1 MSNYFRLTRYFTVT
15 SLVAFGVVAATL
27 MVFEHRQ
34 SIFFQ
39 EVQTNEAQ
47 MLSGIQADF
56 VTRAD
61 AVARRDLLAV
71 NEQGNVNLTRLF
83 SNALWTSDLT
93 PYLDEIRSVDFAPC
107 QAMPDAVNAQGK
119 PAATPEKKACFKEVG
134 ARLQALASF
143 APLDARVREAM
154 QGSTVFK
161 IKVYDMSG
169 VTVYSTELAQ
179 IGEDKSGSAGWKGA
193 AHEGKAISELTFRDK
208 FSALQGVVEN
218 RDLIASYLPVIEPG
232 SQKIVGVFEVYADVT
247 PFLAQ
252 IKATSG
258 EFKEVA
264 LANQTRLAEQ
274 AASNHEQVQSSS
286 NQQLLI
292 VAGLLALLYLVLL
305 SIVRRAQT
313 VIERQAR
320 ESDATKQR
328 LAQSEKMTSLGQ
340 MVAGVAHQLNTPL
353 AFSKNNVLMSIRAMD
368 QLEGAVHRQI
378 RHSMCRTEAVH
389 SGSDDV
395 LESADEDHLGRELT
409 SAMLEVREAREM
421 LNDVL
426 MGMGQMNELVDNL
439 RSFTRLDRAHTAE
452 VNLNAALG
460 SVCYIAKTVISTKIT
475 LEQAFQPLPALECNV
490 SQLNQVFLNL
500 INNAAQ
506 AIQGTGTITV
516 ATQADARF
524 ITVSIRDTGGG
535 IPADVLPR
543 IFEAYFTTKP
553 DGEGTGLGLA
563 IARNI
568 VEEHGGDIQVSS
580 EVDMG
585 TEFRVRL
592 PIDKAART

>member
-27 MVFEHRQ
+27 MYFEHRQ

-39 EVQTNEAQ
+39 TVQANEAQ
-47 MLSGIQADF
+47 MLNGIQADF
-56 VTRAD
+56 VNRAD

-93 PYLDEIRSVDFAPC
+93 PYLEEIGSVDFAPC
-107 QAMPDAVNAQGK
+107 QAMPDAVDAQGK
-119 PAATPEKKACFKEVG
+119 PAAPPEKKACFKAVG
-134 ARLQALASF
+134 AQLQALASF

-169 VTVYSTELAQ
+169 ITVYSTELAQ
-179 IGEDKSGSAGWKGA
+179 IGEDKSRSAGWQSA
-193 AHEGKAISELTFRDK
+193 AREGKAISELTFRDK

-247 PFLAQ
+247 PFLGQ

-258 EFKEVA
+258 EFKQVA

-353 AFSKNNVLMSIRAMD
+353 AFSKNNVLMSIQALD

-378 RHSMCRTEAVH
+378 RHSMCRSETVH
-389 SGSDDV
+389 SGSDD
-395 LESADEDHLGRELT
+395 LLDPTDEAPLTQELT

-421 LNDVL
+421 LSDVL

-460 SVCYIAKTVISTKIT
+460 SVCYIARTVISTKIT

-516 ATQADARF
+516 ATEADARF

-535 IPADVLPR
+535 IPPDVLPR

-592 PIDKAART
+592 PIDKAARP

>member
-1 MSNYFRLTRYFTVT
+1 MNNYFRLTRYFTAT
-15 SLVAFGVVAATL
+15 SLVAFGVVTTTL
-27 MVFEHRQ
+27 MYFEHRQ
-34 SIFFQ
+34 SSFFQ

-47 MLSGIQADF
+47 ILNDIQSDF
-56 VTRAD
+56 VNRAD

-93 PYLDEIRSVDFAPC
+93 PYLAEIGSVDFALC
-107 QAMPDAVNAQGK
+107 RAMPDGVDAQGK
-119 PAATPEKKACFKEVG
+119 SGATPEKKTCFKEVG
-134 ARLQALASF
+134 AKLRALKSF
-143 APLDARVREAM
+143 DPLDARVREAM
-154 QGSTVFK
+154 QGSTIYK
-161 IKVYDMSG
+161 IKVYDLSG
-169 VTVYSTELAQ
+169 ITVYSTELAQ
-179 IGEDKSGSAGWKGA
+179 IGEDKSGNAGWKSA
-193 AHEGKAISELTFRDK
+193 ALNGKAISELTFRDK
-208 FSALQGVVEN
+208 FSALQGMVEN

-232 SQKIVGVFEVYADVT
+232 TQKTVGVFEVYADVT
-247 PFLAQ
+247 PFLGQ

-258 EFKEVA
+258 EFKQVA
-264 LANQTRLAEQ
+264 QANQTRLAEQ
-274 AASNHEQVQSSS
+274 AASNHLKVQSSS
-286 NQQLLI
+286 NRQLAI
-292 VAGLLALLYLVLL
+292 VAGLLALLYVVLL

-353 AFSKNNVLMSIRAMD
+353 AFSKNNVLMSIQALD

-378 RHSMCRTEAVH
+378 RHSIFRTETV
-389 SGSDDV
+389 SESDTVMAPVDA
-395 LESADEDHLGRELT
+395 EKQARELA

-421 LNDVL
+421 LGDVL

-452 VNLNAALG
+452 VNLNTALD
-460 SVCYIAKTVISTKIT
+460 SVCYIAKTVISTKVT
-475 LEQAFQPLPALECNV
+475 LERAFQPLPAIECNV

-506 AIQGTGTITV
+506 AIEGAGTITV
-516 ATQADARF
+516 STQADARH
-524 ITVSIRDTGGG
+524 ITVSVRDTGRG

-580 EVDMG
+580 EVGMG

-592 PIDKAART
+592 PIDKAA

>member
-27 MVFEHRQ
+27 MYFEHRQ

-39 EVQTNEAQ
+39 TVQANEAQ
-47 MLSGIQADF
+47 MLNGIQADF
-56 VTRAD
+56 VNRAD

-93 PYLDEIRSVDFAPC
+93 PYLEEIGSVDFAPC
-107 QAMPDAVNAQGK
+107 QAIPDAVDAQGK
-119 PAATPEKKACFKEVG
+119 PAAPPEKKACFKAVG
-134 ARLQALASF
+134 AQLQALASF

-169 VTVYSTELAQ
+169 ITVYSTELAQ
-179 IGEDKSGSAGWKGA
+179 IGEDKSRSAGWQSA
-193 AHEGKAISELTFRDK
+193 AREGKAISELTFRDK

-247 PFLAQ
+247 PFLGQ

-258 EFKEVA
+258 EFKQVA

-353 AFSKNNVLMSIRAMD
+353 AFSKNNVLMSIQALD

-378 RHSMCRTEAVH
+378 RHSMCRSETVH
-389 SGSDDV
+389 SGSDD
-395 LESADEDHLGRELT
+395 LLDPTDEAPLTQELT

-421 LNDVL
+421 LSDVL

-460 SVCYIAKTVISTKIT
+460 SVCYIARTVISTKIT

-516 ATQADARF
+516 ATEADARF

-535 IPADVLPR
+535 IPPDVLPR

-592 PIDKAART
+592 PIDKAARP

>member
-15 SLVAFGVVAATL
+15 SLVALGVVGATL
-27 MVFEHRQ
+27 MYFEHRQ
-34 SIFFQ
+34 SDFFQ
-39 EVQTNEAQ
+39 EVQNKDAQ
-47 MLSGIQADF
+47 ILTGIQSDF
-56 VTRAD
+56 VNRAD

-71 NEQGNVNLTRLF
+71 NEHGNVNLTRLF

-93 PYLDEIRSVDFAPC
+93 PYLADIRSVDFSHCKAL
-107 QAMPDAVNAQGK
+107 ANAVDAQGRSG
-119 PAATPEKKACFKEVG
+119 PTPEKKACFKEVG
-134 ARLQALASF
+134 AKLQALASF

-161 IKVYDMSG
+161 IKVYDLSG
-169 VTVYSTELAQ
+169 ITIYSTELDQ
-179 IGEDKSGSAGWKGA
+179 IGEDKSGSTGWKSA
-193 AHEGKAISELTFRDK
+193 AHEGKSISELTFRDK

-232 SQKIVGVFEVYADVT
+232 GKKIVGVFEVYADVT

-252 IKATSG
+252 IKATSS
-258 EFKEVA
+258 EFKQAA
-264 LANQTRLAEQ
+264 LSNQARLAEQ
-274 AASNHEQVQSSS
+274 ADANHKQVQSRS

-292 VAGLLALLYLVLL
+292 VAGLLALLYVVLL

-328 LAQSEKMTSLGQ
+328 LAHSEKMTSLGQ

-353 AFSKNNVLMSIRAMD
+353 AFSKNNVLLSIQALD

-378 RHSMCRTEAVH
+378 RHSTRRSETVPRE
-389 SGSDDV
+389 SDTL
-395 LESADEDHLGRELT
+395 LEPMDQELLT
-409 SAMLEVREAREM
+409 QELAAAMLEVREAREM

-426 MGMGQMNELVDNL
+426 MGMGQMNELVDNM
-439 RSFTRLDRAHTAE
+439 RSFTRLDRATTVE
-452 VNLNAALG
+452 VNLNKALG

-475 LEQAFQPLPALECNV
+475 LKQAFQPLPAIECHV

-506 AIQGTGTITV
+506 AIKGAGTITV

-524 ITVSIRDTGGG
+524 ITISVSDTGDG

-553 DGEGTGLGLA
+553 SGEGTGLGLA
-563 IARNI
+563 IALNI

-580 EVDMG
+580 EVGLG

-592 PIDKAART
+592 PIDKAARP

>member
-1 MSNYFRLTRYFTVT
+1 MSNYFRLTRYFTAT

-27 MVFEHRQ
+27 MYFEQRQ
-34 SIFFQ
+34 SNFFQ
-39 EVQTNEAQ
+39 EVQTEEAQ
-47 MLSGIQADF
+47 TLSDIQSDF

-83 SNALWTSDLT
+83 SNALWASDLT
-93 PYLDEIRSVDFAPC
+93 PYLAEIGSVDLAQC
-107 QAMPDAVNAQGK
+107 KALVDAVDAQGK
-119 PAATPEKKACFKEVG
+119 AVATAEKKACFKEAG
-134 ARLQALASF
+134 ARLQTLPSF
-143 APLDARVREAM
+143 GPLDARVREAM
-154 QGSTVFK
+154 QGSTIFK

-169 VTVYSTELAQ
+169 ITVYSTELGQ
-179 IGEDKSGSAGWKGA
+179 IGEDKSGSAGWKSA
-193 AHEGKAISELTFRDK
+193 ASEGKSISELTFRDK

-232 SQKIVGVFEVYADVT
+232 SQNVVGVFEVYADVT
-247 PFLAQ
+247 SFLGQ
-252 IKATSG
+252 IKATSS
-258 EFKEVA
+258 EFKQVA
-264 LANQTRLAEQ
+264 LANQSRLADQ
-274 AASNHEQVQSSS
+274 AASNHQQVQSSS
-286 NQQLLI
+286 NQQLVI
-292 VAGLLALLYLVLL
+292 VAGLLALLYVVLL

-353 AFSKNNVLMSIRAMD
+353 AFSKNNVLMSIQALD

-378 RHSMCRTEAVH
+378 RHSIC
-389 SGSDDV
+389 
-395 LESADEDHLGRELT
+395 SADVVTSEPDALMEPLNDEHQARELA

-421 LNDVL
+421 LSDVL
-426 MGMGQMNELVDNL
+426 MGMEQMNELVDNL

-452 VNLNAALG
+452 VNLNTALG

-475 LEQAFQPLPALECNV
+475 LERSFKPLPSIECNV

-506 AIQGTGTITV
+506 AIQGAGTITV
-516 ATQADARF
+516 STQADARF
-524 ITVSIRDTGGG
+524 ITVSIRDTGAG

-580 EVDMG
+580 DVGLG

-592 PIDKAART
+592 PVDKAA

>member
-27 MVFEHRQ
+27 MYFEHRQ
-34 SIFFQ
+34 SNFFQ
-39 EVQTNEAQ
+39 EVQANEAQ
-47 MLSGIQADF
+47 MLGGIQTDF

-71 NEQGNVNLTRLF
+71 NEQGNLNLTRLF
-83 SNALWTSDLT
+83 SNALWTSDIT
-93 PYLDEIRSVDFAPC
+93 PYLADIGSVDFTHC
-107 QAMPDAVNAQGK
+107 RAMPDTTDVNGK
-119 PAATPEKKACFKEVG
+119 TGATPEKKACFKETG
-134 ARLQALASF
+134 AKLQALGSF

-154 QGSTVFK
+154 QGSTIFK
-161 IKVYDMSG
+161 IKVYDLSG
-169 VTVYSTELAQ
+169 ITVYSTELAQ
-179 IGEDKSGSAGWKGA
+179 IGEDKSGSAGWKTA
-193 AHEGKAISELTFRDK
+193 AREGKAISELTFRDK
-208 FSALQGVVEN
+208 FSALQGVVQN

-232 SQKIVGVFEVYADVT
+232 SQKTVGVFEVYADVT
-247 PFLAQ
+247 PFLGQ
-252 IKATSG
+252 IKATSS
-258 EFKEVA
+258 EFKQVA

-274 AASNHEQVQSSS
+274 AATNHQQVQSSS

-292 VAGLLALLYLVLL
+292 VAGLLALLYVVLL
-305 SIVRRAQT
+305 SSVRRAQT
-313 VIERQAR
+313 DIERQAR

-353 AFSKNNVLMSIRAMD
+353 AFSKNNVLMSIQALD

-378 RHSMCRTEAVH
+378 RHSMCRAEVV
-389 SGSDDV
+389 SSESDTLVEPMD
-395 LESADEDHLGRELT
+395 DEHLARELA

-421 LNDVL
+421 LGDVL

-452 VNLNAALG
+452 VNLNTALG

-475 LEQAFQPLPALECNV
+475 LQQAFQPLPTIECNV

-535 IPADVLPR
+535 IPVDVLPR

-580 EVDMG
+580 DVGVG

-592 PIDKAART
+592 PIDQAAQP

>member
-1 MSNYFRLTRYFTVT
+1 MSNYFRLTRYFTAT
-15 SLVAFGVVAATL
+15 SLVAFGVVAVTL
-27 MVFEHRQ
+27 MYFEHRQ
-34 SIFFQ
+34 STFFQ
-39 EVQTNEAQ
+39 KVQTEGAQ
-47 MLSGIQADF
+47 TLSDIQSDF

-61 AVARRDLLAV
+61 VVARRDLLAV

-83 SNALWTSDLT
+83 SNALWASDLT
-93 PYLDEIRSVDFAPC
+93 PYLAETGSVDFAHC
-107 QAMPDAVNAQGK
+107 RALADVVDAQGK
-119 PAATPEKKACFKEVG
+119 AVASPEKKACFKEAG
-134 ARLQALASF
+134 TRLQTLASF
-143 APLDARVREAM
+143 GPLDARVREAM
-154 QGSTVFK
+154 QGSTIFK
-161 IKVYDMSG
+161 IKVYDMNG
-169 VTVYSTELAQ
+169 ITVYSTELAQ
-179 IGEDKSGSAGWKGA
+179 IGEDKSDSAGWKGA
-193 AHEGKAISELTFRDK
+193 AREGKSISELTFRDK

-232 SQKIVGVFEVYADVT
+232 SQNVVGVFEVYADVT
-247 PFLAQ
+247 SFLGQ
-252 IKATSG
+252 IKATSS
-258 EFKEVA
+258 EFKQVA
-264 LANQTRLAEQ
+264 LANQSRLAEQ
-274 AASNHEQVQSSS
+274 AASNHQQVQSSS
-286 NQQLLI
+286 NQQLAI
-292 VAGLLALLYLVLL
+292 VAGLLALLYVVLL

-320 ESDATKQR
+320 ESDATQQR

-353 AFSKNNVLMSIRAMD
+353 AFSKNNVLMSIQALD

-378 RHSMCRTEAVH
+378 RHSICSADVVS
-389 SGSDDV
+389 SGSDV
-395 LESADEDHLGRELT
+395 LMDPQDDEHQARELA

-421 LNDVL
+421 LSDVL
-426 MGMGQMNELVDNL
+426 MGMEQMNELVDNL

-452 VNLNAALG
+452 VNLNSALG

-475 LEQAFQPLPALECNV
+475 LERSFKPLPSIKCNV

-506 AIQGTGTITV
+506 AIQGVGTITV
-516 ATQADARF
+516 CTEADASF
-524 ITVSIRDTGGG
+524 ITVSIRDTGAG
-535 IPADVLPR
+535 IPAHVLPR

-580 EVDMG
+580 DVGLG

-592 PIDKAART
+592 PIDKAA

>member
-1 MSNYFRLTRYFTVT
+1 MSSYFRLTRYFTAT

-27 MVFEHRQ
+27 MYFEHRQ
-34 SIFFQ
+34 SNFFQ
-39 EVQTNEAQ
+39 DVQTSGAK
-47 MLSGIQADF
+47 MLSDIQSDF

-83 SNALWTSDLT
+83 SNALWASDLS
-93 PYLDEIRSVDFAPC
+93 PYLAESGTVDFSNC
-107 QAMPDAVNAQGK
+107 RTLPDVLDENGK
-119 PAATPEKKACFKEVG
+119 PGATPEKKACFKDTG
-134 ARLQALASF
+134 AQLRALASF

-154 QGSTVFK
+154 QGSTIFK
-161 IKVYDMSG
+161 IKVYDLTG
-169 VTVYSTELAQ
+169 ITIYSTEVAQ
-179 IGEDKSGSAGWKGA
+179 IGEDKSGSEAWRA
-193 AHEGKAISELTFRDK
+193 AAREAKALSELTFRNK

-232 SQKIVGVFEVYADVT
+232 SHKVVGVFEVYSDVT
-247 PFLAQ
+247 PFLGQ

-258 EFKEVA
+258 EFKQVA
-264 LANQTRLAEQ
+264 QTNEARLADQ
-274 AASNHEQVQSSS
+274 ASDNHQQVQDSS
-286 NQQLLI
+286 NRQLLI
-292 VAGLLALLYLVLL
+292 VAGLLALLYVVLL
-305 SIVRRAQT
+305 TIVRRAQT

-353 AFSKNNVLMSIRAMD
+353 AFSKNNVQMSIQALD

-378 RHSMCRTEAVH
+378 RHTSYKTEAVH
-389 SGSDDV
+389 GGSDTV
-395 LESADEDHLGRELT
+395 MESASEAKVEQELAL
-409 SAMLEVREAREM
+409 AMLEVREAREM

-439 RSFTRLDRAHTAE
+439 RSFTRLDRAQTAE
-452 VNLNAALG
+452 VNINTALG
-460 SVCYIAKTVISTKIT
+460 TVCYIARTVISTKIR
-475 LEQAFQPLPALECNV
+475 LEQDFEPLPAIECNV

-506 AIQGTGTITV
+506 AIKGTGTITV
-516 ATQADARF
+516 STRADAER
-524 ITVSIRDTGGG
+524 ITVSIRDTGCG
-535 IPADVLPR
+535 ITTDVLPH
-543 IFEAYFTTKP
+543 IFEPYFTTKV

-568 VEEHGGDIQVSS
+568 VQEHGGDIEVSS
-580 EVDMG
+580 DVGLG

-592 PIDKAART
+592 PINKAA